1 MIPSELEA
9 RIKNLAATQ
18 QNRWEQLRIAARNA
32 ATQAQSVRI
41 EMLEN
46 PQNTSFSE
54 YIADVLLSLL
64 VGPLAGKAIGLIAN
78 RLFRPALRSR
88 SVLVT
93 IAQREAREETT
104 TTPFS
109 FRRASAFVS
118 SRKVLHFTRRTPE
131 HTLLRDGA
139 ELFAK
144 QSLTSA
150 KAVVLKWNRKNRV
163 AAEARLGGDRPEV
176 AIQRYIDKLVGA
188 QVLSGRKEINRLWSR
203 LRETPAPELIKAA
216 EQWTA
221 EQEEDFDYKF
231 DTHPEALDPE
241 ENMSRYFEAAIWV
254 SMFRIDRIYT
264 EGVQNGGN
272 QTGDPRFGRL
282 DMPAHRWNVKAALAK
297 YWLDRFPHQ
306 ETLAVRFRSFADQDR
321 ERGLLAGK
329 LASEGYSGRRI
340 AELLPKQKEHELIQY
355 FRRVARALQ
364 GEGMNVG

>member
-1 MIPSELEA
+1 VRLIPSDLEA
-9 RIKNLAATQ
+9 RVKNLAATQ
-18 QNRWEQLRIAARNA
+18 QDRWQRLEKAATNA

-64 VGPLAGKAIGLIAN
+64 MGPLAGKAIGLVAN

-93 IAQREAREETT
+93 IAQQKAEVEST

-118 SRKVLHFTRRTPE
+118 SRKTLHFTRTTPE
-131 HTLLRDGA
+131 HTMLRDGA

-150 KAVVLKWNRKNRV
+150 KAVIQKWMHKGEV
-163 AAEARLGGDRPEV
+163 AAEPRVGGDRPEV
-176 AIQRYIDKLVGA
+176 AIQRYIQNLVGA
-188 QVLSGRKEINRLWSR
+188 QVLSGHKEINRLWSR
-203 LRETPAPELIKAA
+203 LRENPAPELIEAA
-216 EQWTA
+216 ERWTT
-221 EQEEDFDYKF
+221 EQEEDFEYKI
-231 DTHPEALDPE
+231 TAHPEALDPE

-254 SMFRIDRIYT
+254 SMFRIDKIYT

-272 QTGDPRFGRL
+272 QTGDPRLGR
-282 DMPAHRWNVKAALAK
+282 PC
-297 YWLDRFPHQ
+297 
-306 ETLAVRFRSFADQDR
+306 RSTD
-321 ERGLLAGK
+321 
-329 LASEGYSGRRI
+329 
-340 AELLPKQKEHELIQY
+340 
-355 FRRVARALQ
+355 
-364 GEGMNVG
+364 GM